1 VSGGWQTVRRWLKYA
16 NVKTESDK
24 LISRLTKQ
32 SSSAGIQPI
41 RKLCDGK
48 VYLFSDDNIYGEI
61 ENYHISNGFFKESC
75 DNKLEIDIYTV
86 GHKKGANLFSSVTS
100 SKINRF

>member
-1 VSGGWQTVRRWLKYA
+1 MRSWLK
-16 NVKTESDK
+16 NVKVITETDN

-41 RKLCDGK
+41 KKLCDGE

-75 DNKLEIDIYTV
+75 DNKLEIDI
-86 GHKKGANLFSSVTS
+86 
-100 SKINRF
+100 